1 MITALLPPHEIER
14 TVRDETN
21 TLRKQRAREVERAE
35 DLSALA
41 FGNRITGWR
50 FMSHFRAKRYPWLLA
65 SAPSSLT
72 PAQLVIYDT
81 RHDCIMAVRFSQ
93 GKARV
98 VSHFS
103 FADLF

>member
-1 MITALLPPHEIER
+1 MITTLARPHEIER
-14 TVRDETN
+14 AVRDEAN
-21 TLRKQRAREVERAE
+21 ALARQRAREVERAE

-41 FGNRITGWR
+41 FGERIHGWR

-81 RHDCIMAVRFSQ
+81 RHDFIMAVRFSQ

>member
-1 MITALLPPHEIER
+1 MITASLRPHEIER

-21 TLRKQRAREVERAE
+21 ALRKQRAREVERAE

-41 FGNRITGWR
+41 FGERIHSWR

-65 SAPSSLT
+65 SAPSSLA

-81 RHDCIMAVRFSQ
+81 RHDCIMAVRHHH